1 MKNKSSKSAPK
12 AALHKTDVSGSLPLA
27 DVNWLHMGTTDDY
40 SALKKR
46 IAHICHDVTKACC
59 IDEICINDIVVTF
72 RQFGYEVVKRQ

>member
-1 MKNKSSKSAPK
+1 MKNKSSKSAQQ

-27 DVNWLHMGTTDDY
+27 DVNWLYLGTTDEY
-40 SALKKR
+40 SELKKR
-46 IAHICHDVTKACC
+46 IAHICHDVTEACC